1 MDVFVEEKSKEQ
13 ILPRGAT
20 WSVHKFGGTCV
31 GNWERIQ
38 NVAKIIVEDPSPHKV
53 AVVSAMSKVTD
64 MMYDLLNKAQ
74 SRDDSYVAAL
84 ETIHQKHRETAIA
97 LLDDDDDHHDLSNF
111 LSVLESDIQNLRAML
126 RAIYIAGHA
135 TETFEDWV
143 AGHGELWSAQMLAS
157 AVRKRGLPCVWMD
170 AREVLVVHPTN
181 KQQVDPDYQ
190 ASGERLDKWYEKHPS
205 DTIIVTGFIAS
216 TPENIPTTLKR
227 DGSDFSAAIMG
238 ALFLAKKVTIWTD
251 VDGVY
256 SADPRK
262 VSEAVVLKTLS
273 YQEAWEMSYFGA
285 NVLHPR
291 TTMPV
296 MRYNIP
302 ITIRNVFN
310 VGAPGTMIGRS
321 SLPDLAEEAE
331 PVPYNS
337 TDSLV
342 KGFATIDNIALVN
355 VEGTGMVGV
364 PGTASEIFEAVKGVG
379 ANVVMISQASSEH
392 SVCFAVPE
400 KEADTVYRSLMSKFR
415 KELEAGRLSNVEVV
429 KNCSIL
435 AAVGQRM
442 ASTPGVSAT
451 LFTALAKANINVR
464 AIAQG
469 CSEYN
474 ITVVVRQ
481 EDSIRALKAVHSRFY
496 LSKTPL
502 AVGLVGPGLIGKTLL
517 DQLKDQVATL
527 KNEFN
532 IDLRVMGI
540 MDSKT
545 MCLDQSGLDLSK
557 WRKLLA
563 EKGEAADSAKFTAHV
578 KDNHFIPNTVIIDCT
593 ASAKVAD
600 NYFQWLSKGI
610 HIITPNK
617 RANSGP
623 FDQYVRLRALQRQSY
638 THYFYEATVGAG
650 LPIISTLRGLLETG
664 DRIQKIEGIFSG
676 TLSYIFNNFDGSK
689 SFSQIVTEAK
699 AAGFTEPDPRDDL
712 SGMDVARKVIILA
725 REAGLHLELD
735 EIPIQSLVPKPLRE
749 LTTAEEFLDKLP
761 DYDQEMEA
769 QRADADAAGQVLC
782 YVGVVDVLANEGR
795 VELQRY
801 PKSHAFA
808 QLSGSDNIIGFTT
821 RRYLKQPLIVRGP
834 GAGAEVTAAGVFS
847 DLLRLASYLGAPS

>member
-1 MDVFVEEKSKEQ
+1 
-13 ILPRGAT
+13 
-20 WSVHKFGGTCV
+20 
-31 GNWERIQ
+31 
-38 NVAKIIVEDPSPHKV
+38 
-53 AVVSAMSKVTD
+53 
-64 MMYDLLNKAQ
+64 
-74 SRDDSYVAAL
+74 
-84 ETIHQKHRETAIA
+84 
-97 LLDDDDDHHDLSNF
+97 
-111 LSVLESDIQNLRAML
+111 
-126 RAIYIAGHA
+126 
-135 TETFEDWV
+135 
-143 AGHGELWSAQMLAS
+143 
-157 AVRKRGLPCVWMD
+157 
-170 AREVLVVHPTN
+170 
-181 KQQVDPDYQ
+181 
-190 ASGERLDKWYEKHPS
+190 
-205 DTIIVTGFIAS
+205 
-216 TPENIPTTLKR
+216 
-227 DGSDFSAAIMG
+227 
-238 ALFLAKKVTIWTD
+238 
-251 VDGVY
+251 
-256 SADPRK
+256 
-262 VSEAVVLKTLS
+262 
-273 YQEAWEMSYFGA
+273 
-285 NVLHPR
+285 
-291 TTMPV
+291 
-296 MRYNIP
+296 
-302 ITIRNVFN
+302 
-310 VGAPGTMIGRS
+310 
-321 SLPDLAEEAE
+321 
-331 PVPYNS
+331 
-337 TDSLV
+337 
-342 KGFATIDNIALVN
+342 
-355 VEGTGMVGV
+355 MV
-364 PGTASEIFEAVKGVG
+364 
-379 ANVVMISQASSEH
+379 
-392 SVCFAVPE
+392 
-400 KEADTVYRSLMSKFR
+400 
-415 KELEAGRLSNVEVV
+415 
-429 KNCSIL
+429 
-435 AAVGQRM
+435 
-442 ASTPGVSAT
+442 
-451 LFTALAKANINVR
+451 
-464 AIAQG
+464 
-469 CSEYN
+469 
-474 ITVVVRQ
+474 
-481 EDSIRALKAVHSRFY
+481 
-496 LSKTPL
+496 
-502 AVGLVGPGLIGKTLL
+502 
-517 DQLKDQVATL
+517 QVATL

-623 FDQYVRLRALQRQSY
+623 FDQYVRLRALQRRSY

-735 EIPIQSLVPKPLRE
+735 EIPIQSLVPKPLQE